1 MNKGYHLIVFAF
13 YNVLLF
19 VFCYNQFMEASMKI
33 IYNGEEIELD
43 DTLEPGEKEL
53 DTIDGFDT
61 ALDDTLDL
69 TDEINRIKEIEFED
83 TGEIDY
89 E

>member
-1 MNKGYHLIVFAF
+1 
-13 YNVLLF
+13 
-19 VFCYNQFMEASMKI
+19 MKI

-83 TGEIDY
+83 TGEVDY